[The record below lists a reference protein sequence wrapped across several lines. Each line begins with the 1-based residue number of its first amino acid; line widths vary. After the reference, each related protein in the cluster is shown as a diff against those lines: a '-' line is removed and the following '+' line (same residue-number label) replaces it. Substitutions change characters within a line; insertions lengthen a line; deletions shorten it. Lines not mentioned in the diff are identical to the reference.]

1 MVVSTNVELSSPTFA
16 LASKGLRSKKDVL
29 FARGLIV
36 NTLVVLKGITHKLPL
51 QTSEITNALRP

>member
-1 MVVSTNVELSSPTFA
+1 MVVSTNVDLSSPTFA
-16 LASKGLRSKKDVL
+16 LASKGPRSKKDVL

-36 NTLVVLKGITHKLPL
+36 NTLVVLKGITHKLSL